1 MELCVVFTE
10 RQRCRN
16 DASIYNLYYVEEHE
30 WRTGV
35 NAATKQHVAT

>member
-16 DASIYNLYYVEEHE
+16 DASIYNLYCVEEHE